1 MKRPSFQWYPND
13 WLSASDVRA
22 CSIAARG
29 LWIDMICLMHQGIPY
44 GHLTLNGKVV
54 LQGILAKISGISED
68 EVKVLLGELETL
80 GVFSR
85 TEEGVIFCRRMVEDE
100 RLREVRAS
108 GGYKALNN
116 PNVPKPN
123 LQGIPST
130 STNKDNHQGIPSTST
145 FKDDQQGN
153 PSSSSSSSSSDK
165 AAADAP
171 PPRKTR
177 RSKPC
182 DEEFLE
188 GLQANPAYRHLNVK
202 ALYYRM
208 LVWCENKKKP
218 PSRDRFIGW
227 LNREDPAPTV
237 TLAGGNGAADDEWAT
252 REIAATIED
261 LPPEYHSIAVE
272 PGTTDEQKANV
283 LANYNRRVR
292 QARGL
297 EVGH

>member
-1 MKRPSFQWYPND
+1 M
-13 WLSASDVRA
+13 
-22 CSIAARG
+22 
-29 LWIDMICLMHQGIPY
+29 
-44 GHLTLNGKVV
+44 
-54 LQGILAKISGISED
+54 
-68 EVKVLLGELETL
+68 
-80 GVFSR
+80 
-85 TEEGVIFCRRMVEDE
+85 
-100 RLREVRAS
+100 
-108 GGYKALNN
+108 
-116 PNVPKPN
+116 
-123 LQGIPST
+123 
-130 STNKDNHQGIPSTST
+130 
-145 FKDDQQGN
+145 
-153 PSSSSSSSSSDK
+153 
-165 AAADAP
+165 
-171 PPRKTR
+171 
-177 RSKPC
+177 
-182 DEEFLE
+182 
-188 GLQANPAYRHLNVK
+188 QANPAYRHLNVK